1 MKITMNRTLRIT
13 CQVLSLVALAA
24 ISLYLFPKYNT
35 LFKYH
40 FEVGQPW
47 GYGLMT
53 AEFDFPI
60 YKTDEQLAEERANI
74 LSDYTPCYT
83 FVADARQRDLYVV
96 SLEEMERINKL
107 GCNKISIRHNRVA
120 TAVPVES
127 VYTPKTAFQ
136 LSGNEVD
143 VNLVYDTITSENLRQ
158 NLLASI
164 SLTQGMVQAGEKII
178 DTGEIVSSEDY
189 QILESLR
196 RALEE
201 KNVSHK
207 QSVTSTVGCGLLI
220 AILLSIFVLYL
231 YIFRRKL
238 LDDLNNMLFF
248 TLLMGIIIA
257 TAFLVLRH
265 APVGWVY
272 LIPFAWGPIIT
283 RVFYDSRTAVCLHL
297 ITVFIVSIAVPAP
310 YMFIILQVA
319 VGMVAVASLRDMT
332 QRAQLAQT
340 AAWGVVSYAVVYTA
354 IVMVL
359 SGNMHDIDY
368 QYYIYF
374 LINSV
379 LVICSYGVIY
389 LFERTFGLVSNIT
402 LVELTNVNSNLML
415 EFAEKAPGTFQHSLQ
430 VSNLATEAAKRIGA
444 KVLLVRTGALYHDIG
459 KMANPEYFTENQI
472 PGCNPLLSMPTAEA
486 AQVVI
491 AHTANGERIARRNHL
506 PEVIV
511 HFIRSHHGTSVVR
524 YFYNTAVNQAHA
536 LKEAGKETPEVN
548 IADYTYP
555 GPKPSTKE
563 AAILMMA
570 DAIEARSRSLT
581 DFTEE
586 AVSKMVDSMID
597 QQVSDGQFAETPLSF
612 KDLEDIR
619 AVFKEKLLAMNHH
632 RIAYPDIKK

>member
-220 AILLSIFVLYL
+220 AILLTIFVLYL

-340 AAWGVVSYAVVYTA
+340 AAWGFVSYAVVYTA

-491 AHTANGERIARRNHL
+491 AHTTNGERIARRNHL
-506 PEVIV
+506 PEVII

-524 YFYNTAVNQAHA
+524 YFYNTAVNQANA
-536 LKEAGKETPEVN
+536 LKEAGKETPKVN

-586 AVSKMVDSMID
+586 SVSKMVDSMID